1 MLYGKKQ
8 NATDKFFIVPN
19 VVFHLGL
26 SSGEIVVYS
35 YLMCCEDRK
44 TFQCYPSY
52 KTIGSAVGMSVNTVR
67 KYVQSLE
74 KKRLISTEWTMVNTR
89 DGRAQ
94 NGNMKYTIRPIQ
106 EAIDYYDE
114 MQMKRLYAEAE
125 RKIWQISFEDFVE
138 LIFVSVLLGD
148 AIVNI
153 QFEQTYLK
161 GAC

>member
-1 MLYGKKQ
+1 MLYGKKP
-8 NATDKFFIVPN
+8 NAADKFFIVPN

-74 KKRLISTEWTMVNTR
+74 KKRLITTEWTMVRTKS
-89 DGRAQ
+89 GKAH
-94 NGNMKYTIRPIQ
+94 NGTLKYTIRPVQ
-106 EAIDYYDE
+106 EAVDFYEEI
-114 MQMKRLYAEAE
+114 QMKRLYAEAARRSAE
-125 RKIWQISFEDFVE
+125 EALAKY
-138 LIFVSVLLGD
+138 D
-148 AIVNI
+148 AKHRNRAV
-153 QFEQTYLK
+153 
-161 GAC
+161 